1 MVPTPQV
8 QDPSVKVPAVTY
20 LPEDQVSVPQE
31 ELSAALEEGKSL
43 LQQSFTLLKAKFE
56 GLCGDLGNHGP
67 FIGADACTVTEQSV
81 FLGGSM
87 PLFVLTEVLCGSQ
100 PSKFVAPRQALLK
113 VPPSDMDA
121 YTGSPGDEFTMLRE
135 KQKRAWIQNN
145 PYQVNFVSGSGVSV
159 SSLLKNADWNIV
171 GMVVCL
177 RRTLPGPWELRAESD
192 IGIAPLTWHF
202 LLKDQSTVR
211 ALPAAE
217 DKWASSF
224 VRGVYKAFKLKLDL
238 EIPRACGSPVTGG
251 EIFQSHIDKV
261 TACFSLC
268 VDYSVNFISNIFR
281 NFFF

>member
-8 QDPSVKVPAVTY
+8 QDPSVKVPLVTY

-31 ELSAALEEGKSL
+31 ELTVALEEGKSL

-56 GLCGDLGNHGP
+56 DLCKDLGNHGP
-67 FIGADACTVTEQSV
+67 FIGDGACTVTEQSV
-81 FLGGSM
+81 FIGGSM
-87 PLFVLTEVLCGSQ
+87 PMFVLTEVLCASQ
-100 PSKFVAPRQALLK
+100 PTKFVAPTQALLK
-113 VPPSDMDA
+113 VPPGDMDA
-121 YTGSPGDEFTMLRE
+121 YTGSPGDEFTMLRG
-135 KQKRAWIQNN
+135 KQKRAWIANN

-177 RRTLPGPWELRAESD
+177 RRTLPGPWELRCESD

-211 ALPAAE
+211 ALPAALALK

-224 VRGVYKAFKLKLDL
+224 VRGVYKAFKLKLEL

-261 TACFSLC
+261 TACF
-268 VDYSVNFISNIFR
+268 
-281 NFFF
+281 FFVC

>member
-1 MVPTPQV
+1 M

-31 ELSAALEEGKSL
+31 ELTVALKEGKSL

-135 KQKRAWIQNN
+135 KQKRAWIQN
-145 PYQVNFVSGSGVSV
+145 
-159 SSLLKNADWNIV
+159 
-171 GMVVCL
+171 M
-177 RRTLPGPWELRAESD
+177 
-192 IGIAPLTWHF
+192 
-202 LLKDQSTVR
+202 
-211 ALPAAE
+211 
-217 DKWASSF
+217 
-224 VRGVYKAFKLKLDL
+224 
-238 EIPRACGSPVTGG
+238 
-251 EIFQSHIDKV
+251 
-261 TACFSLC
+261 
-268 VDYSVNFISNIFR
+268 
-281 NFFF
+281 